1 MLNILLVDERV
12 AALRKYFKIFSNLGT
27 QCITVNKFDQI
38 PLVLTQEHPDAI
50 FSNDQ
55 FVDLEHID
63 LVKEIKGVAPSI
75 PIILFSDNPNMDSVV
90 RAMKAGVHDYLTPP
104 LDQSK
109 FKNALN
115 IFPESKSPGKGLLNL
130 LNHSKLAKN
139 NFELANVVGKSRIM
153 QNIAKLV
160 YKVAR
165 SDANVFICGE
175 SGTGKE
181 LIANNIHKYSR
192 RHKNAFI
199 PLDCA
204 SLPHELIESEIF
216 GYEKGAF
223 TGAECQKPG
232 LLELAHNGTFFLDEI
247 TELDIALQ
255 AKLLRV
261 IQERKFRKIGGKDLI
276 NVDIRIVS
284 ATNRDPEKAVEEKI
298 FRQDL
303 YFRVNV
309 IRIDLPPL
317 RDRKED
323 IPFLVESFIEQFN
336 LKASHVIEGITHDA
350 LHCLKQYDWPG
361 NVRELCNVI
370 ERAIALTEGKWL
382 TVNDLPENI
391 LDNHNYFD
399 TSYQNLG
406 FKEASEML
414 LRQFRKKYFKNLLEK
429 YNGNI
434 SKIANEAKLSRGS
447 IYRMLQ
453 ESELKRFV
461 VHKFRA
467 EI

>member
-1 MLNILLVDERV
+1 
-12 AALRKYFKIFSNLGT
+12 
-27 QCITVNKFDQI
+27 
-38 PLVLTQEHPDAI
+38 
-50 FSNDQ
+50 
-55 FVDLEHID
+55 
-63 LVKEIKGVAPSI
+63 
-75 PIILFSDNPNMDSVV
+75 
-90 RAMKAGVHDYLTPP
+90 
-104 LDQSK
+104 
-109 FKNALN
+109 
-115 IFPESKSPGKGLLNL
+115 
-130 LNHSKLAKN
+130 
-139 NFELANVVGKSRIM
+139 M

-160 YKVAR
+160 YKVAK
-165 SDANVFICGE
+165 SDASVLICGE

-181 LIANNIHKYSR
+181 LIANSIHKYSH

-204 SLPHELIESEIF
+204 SLPHNLIESEIF

-223 TGAECQKPG
+223 TGAEHQKPG
-232 LLELAHNGTFFLDEI
+232 LLELAHNGTLFLDEI
-247 TELDIALQ
+247 TEIDIALQ
-255 AKLLRV
+255 AKLLRAL
-261 IQERKFRKIGGKDLI
+261 QERKFRKVGGKNLI

-323 IPFLVESFIEQFN
+323 IPFLVESFIKQFN
-336 LKASHVIEGITHDA
+336 PKASHVIEGITHDA
-350 LHCLKQYDWPG
+350 LHYLKQYNWPG

-370 ERAIALTEGKWL
+370 ERAMTLAEGKWL

-391 LDNHNYFD
+391 LNNYNYFD
-399 TSYQNLG
+399 DSYLNSG

-414 LRQFRKKYFKNLLEK
+414 LRQFRKKYFKSLFEK

-447 IYRMLQ
+447 VYRMLQ
-453 ESELKRFV
+453 GSELKRFV
-461 VHKFRA
+461 NHKS
-467 EI
+467 